1 MTPERFAE
9 LERIFSEAIALDG
22 PARATFLDSLSD
34 AALRGELE
42 GLLRTDALSRGE
54 LANAISDLA
63 RTPSPGEEGMPPE
76 WAGRLI
82 GSYRIIREIGR
93 GGMSIVFEASREG
106 DFAQRVALKISTLAP
121 FSQPL
126 LERFRQERR
135 ILAGI
140 EHPHI
145 ARLIDGGSTSEGLPF
160 FVTEYCEGESLDR
173 YMARANPGLRAV
185 CELFQKICSA
195 VEYAHQNL
203 IVHRDIKP
211 ANVLVDDAG
220 NPKLIDFGI
229 AKLLD
234 LDAAQTQTAIGPGT
248 PSYAAPEQ
256 VMGRPVTTRTDIY
269 QLGLLFFEMLTRRR
283 AQVVE
288 ESSLAGLQR
297 SICEVE
303 LPLASSVP
311 GAERLRGDLD
321 VIIATATQKDP
332 DRRYRSV
339 AALAD
344 DVRAHLASRPIHAR
358 ADSKAYRV
366 GRFLRRNRL
375 ASSAVALAVLAL
387 LTGVAATTYQAR
399 LAERRFT
406 QVRGIARAL
415 LYDVQGAIQV
425 LPASVDAQQVVV
437 QTALNYLNGLSA
449 EAGGDETLQLE
460 IATGYL
466 RTGNIQANVLGS
478 SLEQRAAGQGSYQ
491 KALAI
496 LEPLSARRPADA
508 AIAGELAAVY
518 SALAEIDVR
527 SGRSALALKR
537 TQSGIQVMERAV
549 ALNPADRPLSLR
561 LVRAYV
567 QFNRDIAGRQQVD
580 LSHVRKPIALLEPL
594 LRQNPDDAALQ
605 EEAAGAYAGAVAAH
619 FNAHQTKEAKPYAEQ
634 ALALRE
640 RLVAAQPNNA
650 PARRALMLAYAAL
663 GDIHWGFPHSLGD
676 RDTAIAY
683 YGKMLGPAEWLRER
697 EPGKRSTRTDL
708 AMARMRYAGA
718 MPPKDPR
725 AVEFLTESLSA
736 MEEIVREDPSNSS
749 VSRQQI
755 DLCLRLAARL
765 AELGRTADA
774 ERYLRR
780 GLQVGEGLATV
791 DAKNLGAR
799 TWALRAFVALGQQ
812 LTRTGRR
819 AEALALIPRA
829 EARARE
835 AYAID
840 KSGAGGGRWP
850 EQVAAWAAELRKPKA
865 RVTAP

>member
-9 LERIFSEAIALDG
+9 LERLFAEATGLDDA
-22 PARATFLDSLSD
+22 ARAALLNGLDD
-34 AALRGELE
+34 AALRAQLE
-42 GLLRTDALSRGE
+42 ELLRNDARSQDH
-54 LANAISDLA
+54 LASAIAGVA
-63 RTPSPGEEGMPPE
+63 RTPGSGDEAAPPE

-135 ILAGI
+135 ILAGL

-145 ARLIDGGSTSEGLPF
+145 ARLIDGGSTSEGLPY
-160 FVTEYCEGESLDR
+160 FVTEYCEGEPLDR
-173 YMARANPGLRAV
+173 SLARANPGIRAV

-211 ANVLVDDAG
+211 ANVLVDDVG

-460 IATGYL
+460 IATGYA
-466 RTGNIQANVLGS
+466 RTGNIQAGVLGA
-478 SLEQRAAGQGSYQ
+478 SLEQRAAGQDSFQ

-496 LEPLSARRPADA
+496 LEPLNAGRPANAD
-508 AIAGELAAVY
+508 IAGELAAVY
-518 SALAEIDVR
+518 AALAEIDIR
-527 SGRSALALKR
+527 SGRSALARER
-537 TQSGIQVMERAV
+537 TQHGLDVIERAH
-549 ALNPADRPLSLR
+549 AANPADRSLR
-561 LVRAYV
+561 LRLARAYV
-567 QFNRDIAGRQQVD
+567 QFNRDIAGRSRDD
-580 LSHVRKPIALLEPL
+580 LRVVHKPIALLEPL
-594 LRQNPDDAALQ
+594 VRENPNDPALL
-605 EEAAGAYAGAVAAH
+605 EDLANAYAGAVAAL
-619 FNAHQTKEAKPYAEQ
+619 FNARQTQEARAYGEQ
-634 ALALRE
+634 ALDLRL
-640 RLVAAQPNNA
+640 RLVAAQPNSA
-650 PARRALMLAYAAL
+650 LARRSLMLAHAAL
-663 GDIHWGFPHSLGD
+663 GDLHWGFPQSLGD
-676 RDTAIAY
+676 REKAMTY
-683 YGKMLGPAEWLRER
+683 YGRMLEPAEWLRER

-708 AMARMRYAGA
+708 AMARMRYASA

-725 AVEFLTESLSA
+725 AVTLLSESLSA
-736 MEEIVREDPSNSS
+736 MEEIVREDPSNSG
-749 VSRQQI
+749 VGRQQI
-755 DLCLRLAARL
+755 DLCLRLATRL
-765 AELGRTADA
+765 SELGRAADA

-780 GLQVGEGLATV
+780 GIQVGEGLATV

-799 TWALRAFVALGQQ
+799 TWALRSFVALGQQ
-812 LTRTGRR
+812 LARTGRR

-840 KSGAGGGRWP
+840 KAPTGGGRWP
-850 EQVAAWAAELRKPKA
+850 EQVAAWAAELRKP
-865 RVTAP
+865 